1 MLSMRYQWILFVGL
15 LVADLGSGNAQTAP
29 PADWTAAV
37 FPERSHEFGTVA
49 RGSKVRHSFPIV
61 NSTNEILHIKS
72 WRTKCGCTDV
82 KVGAREIPPGTQTT
96 LEAVIDT
103 TNYTG
108 YKPSGLIL
116 SLDQPTPIDIDFN
129 LTCFIRTDLTLAPGQ
144 VDFGVV
150 NRSSAPEAQLS
161 LIYAGTQA
169 DWAISSAFT
178 ISEHITANLQSQGRS
193 AAGPV
198 SYHLTVK
205 LNPSVPVGYFK
216 DEITLK
222 TNDPTGPTIPISVA
236 AIVQSNVT
244 VTPSVINVGAVRP
257 GETVQKTFVV
267 RAAQPFKVI
276 AIESN
281 RSELALAAAPAES
294 RPLHALQFTFKAPEV
309 PGAFNAS
316 VEIQT
321 DLKDE
326 PPAKLMVF
334 ATIVP

>member
-1 MLSMRYQWILFVGL
+1 MRSQWIIIAGL
-15 LVADLGSGNAQTAP
+15 LAAGASLAAA

-37 FPERSHEFGTVA
+37 FPERSHDFGTVA

-96 LEAVIDT
+96 IEAVIDT

-116 SLDQPTPIDIDFN
+116 SLDRPTPVDIDLN
-129 LTCFIRTDLTLAPGQ
+129 LTCFIRTDLTLNPGQ
-144 VDFGVV
+144 VDFGIV
-150 NRSSAPEAQLS
+150 NRSAAPEARLD
-161 LIYAGTQA
+161 LVYAGAQA
-169 DWAISSAFT
+169 DWAISSALT
-178 ISEHITANLQSQGRS
+178 ISEHVTAKLQEQGRS
-193 AAGPV
+193 AGGSV
-198 SYHLTVK
+198 TYHLAVK
-205 LNPSVPVGYFK
+205 LNPSVPVGFFK

-236 AIVQSNVT
+236 ATVQSNVT
-244 VTPSVINVGAVRP
+244 VTPSVINVGAIRP

-267 RAAQPFKVI
+267 RSAQPFKVI
-276 AIESN
+276 AMES
-281 RSELALAAAPAES
+281 SQPDLVVAAAPADAK
-294 RPLHALQFTFKAPEV
+294 PLHALQFNFKAPSA
-309 PGAFNAS
+309 PGAFNAT

-326 PPAKLMVF
+326 PPTKLMVF
-334 ATIVP
+334 ATVVP